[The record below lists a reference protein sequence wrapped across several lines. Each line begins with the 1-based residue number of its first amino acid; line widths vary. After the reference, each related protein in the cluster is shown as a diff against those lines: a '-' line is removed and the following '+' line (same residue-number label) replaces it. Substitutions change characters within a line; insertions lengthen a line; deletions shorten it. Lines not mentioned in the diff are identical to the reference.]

1 MACCSTCDVVVST
14 VSIADGA
21 LVLTIP
27 DNNYVN
33 GQVVRIGVNGGTV
46 ASQVPPVP
54 VKVGLGTSDNLVD
67 IILADGNFLYSD
79 QLYRRSVLTVRVA
92 TDSISFIKVGL
103 SKCTSHIFPEPL
115 TVAADAN
122 SADSE
127 G

>member
-1 MACCSTCDVVVST
+1 MACCSTCCGVVDAT

-27 DNNYVN
+27 DNNYIN

-79 QLYRRSVLTVRVA
+79 QLYRRSILTVRVA

-115 TVAADAN
+115 TVAAAN

>member
-1 MACCSTCDVVVST
+1 MACCSTCNVVVAT

-33 GQVVRIGVNGGTV
+33 GQVVRIGVNGGTI

-67 IILADGNFLYSD
+67 VIISDGNFLYSD
-79 QLYRRSVLTVRVA
+79 QLYRRNILTVRVA
-92 TDSISFIKVGL
+92 TDSISFIKVGM

-115 TVAADAN
+115 TVETEVN
-122 SADSE
+122 STDGE

>member
-1 MACCSTCDVVVST
+1 MACCSTCNVVVAT

-21 LVLTIP
+21 LVLAIP

-67 IILADGNFLYSD
+67 IILTDGNFLYSD

-115 TVAADAN
+115 TVAAAAN

>member
-1 MACCSTCDVVVST
+1 MACCNTCDVVVAT

-115 TVAADAN
+115 TVAAAAN

>member
-1 MACCSTCDVVVST
+1 MACCSTCCIIDAT

-27 DNNYVN
+27 DNNYIN

-54 VKVGLGTSDNLVD
+54 VKIGLGTSDNLVD

-79 QLYRRSVLTVRVA
+79 QLYRRSVLTVKVA

-115 TVAADAN
+115 TVAAAAN